1 MADTPKDTP
10 KRHWNGTVG
19 NRHEHQNVWMIGGA
33 RAPAQISPWAGM
45 ERRVSSISLPFCGR
59 FLFYFI
65 IFLRGGSHASITVID
80 HYLVS
85 IQDSDSSTKSNGND
99 SNRSNP
105 LFNGLTTQKRNVA
118 DQTIVE
124 RRKSFTEQV
133 PRTGFFSTWW
143 HGYTKGH

>member
-1 MADTPKDTP
+1 MADIPKDTP

-45 ERRVSSISLPFCGR
+45 ERR
-59 FLFYFI
+59 
-65 IFLRGGSHASITVID
+65 
-80 HYLVS
+80 
-85 IQDSDSSTKSNGND
+85 DSDSSTKSNGGD